1 MPVVELRDRLLVG
14 ITSDGIGHERL
25 TRLAAGR
32 GVALLW
38 RPVTHMRPRQ
48 GAARRL
54 VELLAS
60 RGVDWVAVTSA
71 AAAPA
76 VSQAWA
82 EIAAARTPP
91 RLAAVGP
98 ATAAAL
104 PDCPVLVNDG
114 ELCDLSQW
122 RPGDNGALF
131 APQGGLRISVR
142 GLARVGRMLLNG
154 GTLDGVRIL
163 SSQSVDTLLAPHW
176 RFNGRNGSRE
186 GESATICTY
195 GLAAHQ
201 IPTITPGCRD
211 DMGTRGALLVGH
223 SGNAYGLRSGI
234 WIDRKRGRGVAYFVT
249 GLADEPPRAS
259 GSNFRAPEEA
269 AFQRTYALFPY

>member
-60 RGVDWVAVTSA
+60 RGFDWVAVTSA

-104 PDCPVLVNDG
+104 
-114 ELCDLSQW
+114 
-122 RPGDNGALF
+122 RAR
-131 APQGGLRISVR
+131 GLRVDLVGPGTGGRALAQTLLAAGPAAQRVLWPRVARPHRGFPAALRTHGARVVEVAVYQRVTAPGPSAVWLAAAWRSQALAAACFTAPSAVRIVLNRVPPKVRR
-142 GLARVGRMLLNG
+142 GLRDTVVASIGPATSRELRRFGVTPVVEGAGRGTAALIDDVVDLLNG
-154 GTLDGVRIL
+154 RIR
-163 SSQSVDTLLAPHW
+163 V
-176 RFNGRNGSRE
+176 
-186 GESATICTY
+186 
-195 GLAAHQ
+195 
-201 IPTITPGCRD
+201 
-211 DMGTRGALLVGH
+211 
-223 SGNAYGLRSGI
+223 
-234 WIDRKRGRGVAYFVT
+234 
-249 GLADEPPRAS
+249 EPR
-259 GSNFRAPEEA
+259 
-269 AFQRTYALFPY
+269 L